1 MLIEQ
6 IHEPTDLK
14 KLSIKQLKQ
23 LCEELR
29 SEIVNV
35 VSEHGGHLASNL
47 GVVELTVAMHYVF
60 DAPGDKLVMDV
71 GHQSYAHKLLTGRY
85 EAFHTL
91 RQKGGISGFPQQDE
105 SEYDAFTAGHASTAI
120 SAALGMAR
128 TRDIMRGDYDV
139 VALVGDGALTGGMCY
154 EALNDAGQSNTR
166 MIVLLNDNEMSIA
179 PNVGALSRY
188 LTRLR
193 QSKGYIAVKHGVR
206 DRLEKHPRFG
216 APLYRALSRFR
227 NNLRTFFVD
236 DKFFSALGFAYIGPV
251 DGHDLRQLIKVLRRA
266 RGYDR
271 PQLIHVVTQKGRGYQ
286 PAEDHPVTFHGV
298 APFYLE
304 SGSRK
309 REGEEVSSG
318 KVVARQLS
326 DMADNDIRICAVTA
340 AMPMGTGMDIFQQAH
355 ADRCFDVGIAEEHAV
370 TMAAGM
376 ASQGM
381 KPYVAIYSTFLQRA
395 YDQILVDVCRNA
407 LPVTLLID
415 RAGLVGEDG
424 ETHQGVFDLSYLRSI
439 PGLVVAAPRDVRDL
453 KKLVEISQDYDGPMA
468 IRYPKACEDMGPGI
482 QSQRRFS
489 VGQWELLS
497 DGGDVMIFAVGR
509 MVSLSMQAAIELMG
523 KGVSAGVVDARFVA
537 PMDLDML
544 REKASGVKLLVTVE
558 ENVLAGGFGEGVL
571 DALASAGMD
580 VPVLTLGVPDRFI
593 AQGTVAQQTVEC
605 GLDALSIARR
615 IGQRLKQI
623 GEAGR

>member
-6 IHEPTDLK
+6 IHEPADLR
-14 KLSIKQLKQ
+14 KLNIKQLRQ
-23 LCEELR
+23 LCGELR
-29 SEIVNV
+29 AEIINV

-47 GVVELTVAMHYVF
+47 GAVELTVAIHYVF
-60 DAPGDKLVMDV
+60 DTPVDKLVFDV

-85 EAFHTL
+85 QDFHTL

-128 TRDIMRGDYDV
+128 TRDIMRGDNEV
-139 VALVGDGALTGGMCY
+139 VAVVGDGALTGGMCY

-166 MIVLLNDNEMSIA
+166 MIVVLNDNDMSIA

-206 DRLEKHPRFG
+206 DRLEKHPKFG
-216 APLYRALSRFR
+216 EPLYRALSKFR
-227 NNLRTFFVD
+227 NKIRSLFVD
-236 DKFFSALGFAYIGPV
+236 DKFFSALGFKYIGPV
-251 DGHDLRQLIKVLRRA
+251 DGHDLRHLIRVLRRA
-266 RGYDR
+266 KGEDK

-309 REGEEVSSG
+309 QEGEMASG
-318 KVVARQLS
+318 KVVASQLA
-326 DMADNDIRICAVTA
+326 DMADNDIRICVITA
-340 AMPMGTGMDIFQQAH
+340 AMPMGTGMDVFQKAH
-355 ADRCFDVGIAEEHAV
+355 PDRFFDVGIAEEHAV

-376 ASQGM
+376 ASQGL

-395 YDQILVDVCRNA
+395 YDQIMVDVCRNG
-407 LPVTLLID
+407 LPVTFLID

-424 ETHQGVFDLSYLRSI
+424 ETHQGAFDLSFLRSI
-439 PGLVVAAPRDVRDL
+439 PGMVVAAPRDVRDL
-453 KKLVEISQDYDGPMA
+453 KKLVEISQDYSGPMA
-468 IRYPKACEDMGPGI
+468 IRYPKGCEDMGPGI
-482 QSQRRFS
+482 QSQQRFS
-489 VGQWELLS
+489 IGQWELLS
-497 DGGDVMIFAVGR
+497 DGRDVMIFAVGR
-509 MVSLSMQAAIELMG
+509 MVPMAMQAAIELMG
-523 KGVSAGVVDARFVA
+523 KGISAGVVDARFIA
-537 PMDLDML
+537 PMDKNLLL
-544 REKASGVKLLVTVE
+544 RKAAGVRLVVTVE

-571 DALASAGMD
+571 DVLATGNIGI
-580 VPVLTLGVPDRFI
+580 PVLTLGLPNRFI
-593 AQGTVAQQTVEC
+593 AQATVAEQTAEC
-605 GLDALSIARR
+605 ALDAMSIAQRIYRR
-615 IGQRLKQI
+615 LSEIEEAQR
-623 GEAGR
+623 

>member
-6 IHEPTDLK
+6 IHEPADLR
-14 KLSIKQLKQ
+14 KLNIKQLRQ
-23 LCEELR
+23 LCGELR
-29 SEIVNV
+29 AEIINV

-47 GVVELTVAMHYVF
+47 GAVELTVAIHYVF
-60 DAPGDKLVMDV
+60 DTPVDKLVFDV

-85 EAFHTL
+85 QDFHTL

-128 TRDIMRGDYDV
+128 TRDIMRGDNEV
-139 VALVGDGALTGGMCY
+139 VAVVGDGALTGGMCY

-166 MIVLLNDNEMSIA
+166 MIVVLNDNDMSIA

-206 DRLEKHPRFG
+206 DRLEKHPKFG
-216 APLYRALSRFR
+216 EPLYRALSKFR
-227 NNLRTFFVD
+227 NKIRSLFVD
-236 DKFFSALGFAYIGPV
+236 DKFFSALGFKYIGPV
-251 DGHDLRQLIKVLRRA
+251 DGHDLRHLIRVLRRA
-266 RGYDR
+266 KGEDK

-309 REGEEVSSG
+309 QEGEMASG
-318 KVVARQLS
+318 KVVASQLA
-326 DMADNDIRICAVTA
+326 DMADNDIRICVITA
-340 AMPMGTGMDIFQQAH
+340 AMPMGTGMDVFQKAH
-355 ADRCFDVGIAEEHAV
+355 PDRFFDVGIAEEHAV

-376 ASQGM
+376 ASQGL

-395 YDQILVDVCRNA
+395 YDQIMVDVCRNG
-407 LPVTLLID
+407 LPVTFLID

-424 ETHQGVFDLSYLRSI
+424 ETHQGAFDLSFLRSI

-453 KKLVEISQDYDGPMA
+453 KKLVEISQDYSGPMA
-468 IRYPKACEDMGPGI
+468 IRYPKGCEDMGPGI
-482 QSQRRFS
+482 QSQQRFS
-489 VGQWELLS
+489 IGQWELLS
-497 DGGDVMIFAVGR
+497 DGRDVMIFAVGR
-509 MVSLSMQAAIELMG
+509 MVPMAMQAAIELMG
-523 KGVSAGVVDARFVA
+523 KGISAGVVDARFIA
-537 PMDLDML
+537 PMDKNLLL
-544 REKASGVKLLVTVE
+544 RKAAGVRLVVTVE

-571 DALASAGMD
+571 DVLATGNIGI
-580 VPVLTLGVPDRFI
+580 PVLTLGLPNRFI
-593 AQGTVAQQTVEC
+593 AQATVAEQTAEC
-605 GLDALSIARR
+605 ALDALSIAHR
-615 IGQRLKQI
+615 IHKRLSEIEEAQR
-623 GEAGR
+623 

>member
-6 IHEPTDLK
+6 IHEPADLR
-14 KLSIKQLKQ
+14 KLNIKQLRQ
-23 LCEELR
+23 LCGELR
-29 SEIVNV
+29 AEIINV

-47 GVVELTVAMHYVF
+47 GAVERTVAIHYVF
-60 DAPGDKLVMDV
+60 DTPVDKLVFDV

-85 EAFHTL
+85 QDFHTL

-128 TRDIMRGDYDV
+128 TRDIMRGDNEV
-139 VALVGDGALTGGMCY
+139 VAVVGDGALTGGMCY

-166 MIVLLNDNEMSIA
+166 MIVVLNDNDMSIA

-206 DRLEKHPRFG
+206 DRLEKHPKFG
-216 APLYRALSRFR
+216 EPLYRALSKFR
-227 NNLRTFFVD
+227 NKIRSLFVD
-236 DKFFSALGFAYIGPV
+236 DKFFSALGFKYIGPV
-251 DGHDLRQLIKVLRRA
+251 DGHDLRHLIRVLRRA
-266 RGYDR
+266 TGEDK

-309 REGEEVSSG
+309 QEGEMASG
-318 KVVARQLS
+318 KVVASQLA
-326 DMADNDIRICAVTA
+326 DMADNDIRICVITA
-340 AMPMGTGMDIFQQAH
+340 AMPMGTGMDVFQKAH
-355 ADRCFDVGIAEEHAV
+355 PDRFFDVGIAEEHAV

-376 ASQGM
+376 ASQGL

-395 YDQILVDVCRNA
+395 YDQIMVDVCRNG
-407 LPVTLLID
+407 LPVTFLID

-424 ETHQGVFDLSYLRSI
+424 ETHQGAFDLSFLRSI

-453 KKLVEISQDYDGPMA
+453 KKLVEISQDYSGPMA
-468 IRYPKACEDMGPGI
+468 IRYPKGCEDMGPGI
-482 QSQRRFS
+482 QSQQRFS
-489 VGQWELLS
+489 IGQWELLS
-497 DGGDVMIFAVGR
+497 DGRDVMIFAVGR
-509 MVSLSMQAAIELMG
+509 MVPMAMQAAIELMG
-523 KGVSAGVVDARFVA
+523 KGISAGVVDARFIA
-537 PMDLDML
+537 PMDKNLLL
-544 REKASGVKLLVTVE
+544 RKAAGVRLVVTVE

-571 DALASAGMD
+571 DVLATGNIGI
-580 VPVLTLGVPDRFI
+580 PVLTLGLPNRFI
-593 AQGTVAQQTVEC
+593 AQATVAEQTAEC
-605 GLDALSIARR
+605 ALDALSIAHR
-615 IGQRLKQI
+615 IHKRLSEIEEAQR
-623 GEAGR
+623 